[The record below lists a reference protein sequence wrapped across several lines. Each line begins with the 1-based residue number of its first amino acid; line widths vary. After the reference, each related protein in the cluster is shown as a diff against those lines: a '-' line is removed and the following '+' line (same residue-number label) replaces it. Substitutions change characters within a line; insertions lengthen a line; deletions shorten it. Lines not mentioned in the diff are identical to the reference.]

1 MTKRTEQVT
10 RRKLLGIFCASAGA
24 GILQGCSD
32 QPRGV
37 RAEGGPLPDGGD
49 GGRGG
54 PDGGETLDSSTRDGG
69 PAGPRD
75 DGGALSCAPTT
86 SDVEGPYYAKG
97 APSRTLIAAKS
108 EPGERLIISGTV
120 FGPDCTTPLA
130 GAVVDV
136 WQADKD
142 GNYHGADEEYRLRG
156 QMKTGKDGRYELET
170 IRPGQ
175 YALSG
180 GFRPA
185 HIHFMVTH
193 PGHTPLTTQLYFKGD
208 RYLPPNDACGPGC
221 KSSEPDRIIEL
232 AVGTPTRGEF
242 DIVLGGGTP

>member
-1 MTKRTEQVT
+1 MKKPTEQVT
-10 RRKLLGIFCASAGA
+10 RRNLLGLFCAGA
-24 GILQGCSD
+24 GASLLHGCSD
-32 QPRGV
+32 PSHGV
-37 RAEGGPLPDGGD
+37 RPHGGLPEAGHGHDSGEGLDSGMRDAGD
-49 GGRGG
+49 GS
-54 PDGGETLDSSTRDGG
+54 DGVPREDGSE
-69 PAGPRD
+69 P
-75 DGGALSCAPTT
+75 SCAPTT

-108 EPGERLIISGTV
+108 EPGDRLVISGTV
-120 FGPDCTTPLA
+120 FGPDCTTPLS

-142 GNYHGADEEYRLRG
+142 GSYHGADEEYRLRG
-156 QMKTGKDGRYELET
+156 QMKTGKDGHYEFET

-185 HIHFMVTH
+185 HIHFMVAH
-193 PGHTPLTTQLYFKGD
+193 PGHRPLTTQLYFKGD

-221 KSSEPDRIIEL
+221 KSNDPDRIIEL
-232 AVGTPTRGEF
+232 QDGVLMHGKF
-242 DIVLGGGTP
+242 DIVLGIA